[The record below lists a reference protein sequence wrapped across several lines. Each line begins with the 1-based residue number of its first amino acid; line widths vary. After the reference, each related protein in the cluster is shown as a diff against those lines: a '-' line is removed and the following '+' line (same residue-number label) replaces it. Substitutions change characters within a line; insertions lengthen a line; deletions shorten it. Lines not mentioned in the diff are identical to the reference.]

1 MKKRPFGI
9 DFFVPVGYI
18 FSIHNVKTKEK
29 KMPDF
34 NRITK
39 MMLEHWPMPFV
50 LRADAK
56 KATGGVYSWQ
66 QVKNLDAQ
74 GKGPGGRFKIGK
86 RVAYE
91 KEPFFQWFLDRMT

>member
-1 MKKRPFGI
+1 
-9 DFFVPVGYI
+9 VGYI

-39 MMLEHWPMPFV
+39 MLLEHWPMPFV